1 MAFLQGKATS
11 RCGRYYRRSD
21 NQRIA
26 ECFAANPAPDLT
38 DVVPD
43 YNVAPSTFQPVIRDS
58 RDGAVREL
66 LLMRWGMVPFFAK
79 SPAEYSIFI
88 FCEYCTKS
96 AILEAV
102 LRPLDIVV
110 LLKLSL
116 CAGKRPPYLQLA
128 NELYLYPSE
137 VYASIKRARASHLV
151 QGPELKDRLNR
162 SALLEFLFHGIRYA
176 FPAER
181 GAMTRGVPT
190 RYAASP
196 LKQHLEQGSEPPP
209 VWPYAEGS
217 VRGYSYA
224 PLHKN
229 VPKAALADPHL
240 YALLALVDALRDGQA
255 REREL
260 AVTEL
265 SKRLE
270 GDSDGL
276 SQP

>member
-1 MAFLQGKATS
+1 MK
-11 RCGRYYRRSD
+11 
-21 NQRIA
+21 
-26 ECFAANPAPDLT
+26 
-38 DVVPD
+38 
-43 YNVAPSTFQPVIRDS
+43 
-58 RDGAVREL
+58 
-66 LLMRWGMVPFFAK
+66 
-79 SPAEYSIFI
+79 
-88 FCEYCTKS
+88 
-96 AILEAV
+96 
-102 LRPLDIVV
+102 PLDIVV

-116 CAGKRPPYLQLA
+116 STGDRPPYLQMA
-128 NELYLYPSE
+128 NDLHLYPSE

-162 SALLEFLFHGIRYA
+162 SALLEFLLHGIRYA

-181 GAMTRGVPT
+181 GAMTRRVPT

-196 LKQHLEQGSEPPP
+196 LKQSIEQGKEPPP
-209 VWPYAEGS
+209 VWPHSDGS

-229 VPKAALADPHL
+229 VPRAALADPQL
-240 YALLALVDALRDGQA
+240 YELLALVDALRDGRA

-260 AVTEL
+260 AVKEL

-270 GDSDGL
+270 ESSNVV

>member
-1 MAFLQGKATS
+1 M
-11 RCGRYYRRSD
+11 
-21 NQRIA
+21 
-26 ECFAANPAPDLT
+26 
-38 DVVPD
+38 
-43 YNVAPSTFQPVIRDS
+43 
-58 RDGAVREL
+58 
-66 LLMRWGMVPFFAK
+66 
-79 SPAEYSIFI
+79 
-88 FCEYCTKS
+88 
-96 AILEAV
+96 
-102 LRPLDIVV
+102 DIVV

-116 CAGKRPPYLQLA
+116 SAGDRPPYLQMA
-128 NELYLYPSE
+128 NDLHLYPSE

-162 SALLEFLFHGIRYA
+162 SALLEFLLHGIRYA

-196 LKQHLEQGSEPPP
+196 LKQSIEQGKEPPP
-209 VWPYAEGS
+209 VWPHSDGS

-229 VPKAALADPHL
+229 VPRAALADPQL
-240 YALLALVDALRDGQA
+240 YELLVLVDALRDGRA

-260 AVTEL
+260 AVQEL
-265 SKRLE
+265 RKRLE
-270 GDSDGL
+270 ESSDVV